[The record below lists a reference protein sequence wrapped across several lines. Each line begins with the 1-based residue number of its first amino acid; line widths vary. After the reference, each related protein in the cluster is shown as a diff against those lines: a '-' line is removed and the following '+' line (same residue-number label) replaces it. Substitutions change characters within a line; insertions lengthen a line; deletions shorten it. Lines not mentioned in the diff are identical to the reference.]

1 MKEIILTNGYYTQV
15 DDEDYVELSKHK
27 WSAHGTHPHIYAVRV
42 DTSNGGRVNL
52 RMHRVI
58 TSAQKGFVV
67 DHKDHN
73 GLNNTRDNLR
83 VCKQGDNCKN
93 VSVHKNAT
101 SKYLGVY
108 FDKVHRK
115 YRAQIQINR
124 KKIYMGLFKVEIDA
138 AKAYD
143 IKAKELFGEFANVN
157 FK

>member
-1 MKEIILTNGYYTQV
+1 MV
-15 DDEDYVELSKHK
+15 DDEDYPELVKHK
-27 WSAHGTHPHIYAVRV
+27 WCAHGKPPHVYATRV
-42 DTSNGGRVNL
+42 DTSNGGRVYL

-58 TSAQKGFVV
+58 TGAVEGMVV
-67 DHKDHN
+67 DHRDHD

-115 YRAQIQINR
+115 YRAQIQVN
-124 KKIYMGLFKVEIDA
+124 KKKVYMGLFMIEIDA

-143 IKAKELFGEFANVN
+143 IKAKELFGEFANLN